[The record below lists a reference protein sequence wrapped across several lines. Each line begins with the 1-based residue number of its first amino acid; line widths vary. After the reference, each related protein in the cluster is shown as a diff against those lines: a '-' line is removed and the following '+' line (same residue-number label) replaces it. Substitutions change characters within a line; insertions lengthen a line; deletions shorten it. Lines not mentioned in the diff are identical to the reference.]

1 MIWVLQVCGKMS
13 VGGVQKM
20 LMSYYE
26 NIDLAKVQFA
36 FAVQR
41 NYPYSYDDQI
51 LKQGGRIHYLPDMK
65 KNPIKFKR
73 ELKKLLAEHP
83 EYNIVHAHYNFQ
95 NWKILQIAKKSGVK
109 YRISHAHAANLKTRI
124 TSIIHLGMLSRKIMI
139 NYNLRYACSELAGK

>member
-95 NWKILQIAKKSGVK
+95 NWKI
-109 YRISHAHAANLKTRI
+109 
-124 TSIIHLGMLSRKIMI
+124 
-139 NYNLRYACSELAGK
+139 